1 MNHYILSHTT
11 LSLKDKITA
20 YRIYLILGALFISSL
35 VVCNLIFQ
43 KFFQWDFFGIY
54 TFTISVGLIPYPL
67 TFLITDL
74 VSEIYGKRKAN
85 MMVTAG
91 IFASVFSLLIIYT
104 ASSVNAYLDPGTD
117 PNLQVDNDTFNL
129 VFGQSVISVFASM
142 TAYLFAQYID
152 IKIFHFWKRVT
163 KGKHLWLRNNFSTFL
178 SQFIDTVTI
187 ISLLCLNGIFSWDN
201 FIPFV
206 ISGFLF
212 KVIVATLDT
221 PLLYL
226 GVYAFRKRFKL
237 APGEEIPL
245 EY

>member
-1 MNHYILSHTT
+1 MNQNL
-11 LSLKDKITA
+11 LNLKDKKVA
-20 YRIYLILGALFISSL
+20 YRIYIILGALFISSL

-67 TFLITDL
+67 TFLITDV
-74 VSEIYGKRKAN
+74 VSEIYGKKKAN
-85 MMVTAG
+85 LMVTAG
-91 IFASVFSLLIIYT
+91 IFASVFSLLIIYS
-104 ASSVNAYLDPGTD
+104 ASYVNAYIDPGTD
-117 PNLQVDNDTFNL
+117 PALQVDNDTFNL
-129 VFGQSVISVFASM
+129 VFGKSIISVFASM

-152 IKIFHFWKRVT
+152 IKIFHFWKGVT

-178 SQFIDTVTI
+178 SQFIDSVTI
-187 ISLLCLNGIFSWDN
+187 ISLLCLNGVFSWSN

-212 KVIVATLDT
+212 KVIVAILDT

-226 GVYAFRKRFKL
+226 SVFALRKRFKL
-237 APGEEIPL
+237 RQGEELNL

>member
-1 MNHYILSHTT
+1 MNENT
-11 LSLKDKITA
+11 LELKDKIAA
-20 YRIYLILGALFISSL
+20 YRIYIILGALFISSL

-54 TFTISVGLIPYPL
+54 TFTISVGLLPYPL
-67 TFLITDL
+67 TFLITDII
-74 VSEIYGKRKAN
+74 SEIYGKKKAN
-85 MMVTAG
+85 LMVTAG
-91 IFASVFSLLIIYT
+91 IFASIFSLLIIYS
-104 ASSVNAYLDPGTD
+104 ASAVNAYIDPGTD
-117 PNLQVDNDTFNL
+117 PNIQVDNDTFNL
-129 VFGQSVISVFASM
+129 VFGKSLISVFASM

-163 KGKHLWLRNNFSTFL
+163 KGKHLWIRNNFSTFL
-178 SQFIDTVTI
+178 SQLVDSVTI

-206 ISGFLF
+206 MSGFLF

-221 PLLYL
+221 PLLYMTVFFL
-226 GVYAFRKRFKL
+226 RKRFKL
-237 APGEEIPL
+237 KHGEELRL